1 MKKKFVPLTDTLILT
16 LGEILVSLLVV
27 GGYLLYGLI
36 ISESVFSYRVVTGAL
51 LGTAVIVLNYLF
63 LSVALNRA
71 VNRFMA
77 MRGNAQM
84 DEEAAT
90 KFATENMAPIQ
101 KTIALS
107 FIIRTVSMLA
117 ALVIAF
123 VLRWFAPIAT
133 LIPILA
139 FRPILTLLNLVR
151 SKRARAAMGAMQ
163 SAFGAQFTD
172 VTDDGGDISLIEE
185 ENDDETKEDSE
196 Q

>member
-1 MKKKFVPLTDTLILT
+1 MKKKFVPLTDTLMLT

-27 GGYLLYGLI
+27 GGYLAYDLI
-36 ISESVFSYRVVTGAL
+36 FEASAFSYRVITGAL

-63 LSVALNRA
+63 LTLALNRA
-71 VNRFMA
+71 INRFMA
-77 MRGNAQM
+77 IRGTAEM
-84 DEEAAT
+84 DDESAMQ
-90 KFATENMAPIQ
+90 FATQNMAPIQ

-123 VLRWFAPIAT
+123 VLNWFAPIAT

-139 FRPILTLLNLVR
+139 FRPILTVTNLLR
-151 SKRARAAMGAMQ
+151 SNMATGNAAIPLGAE
-163 SAFGAQFTD
+163 FK
-172 VTDDGGDISLIEE
+172 DISADEHSAEEGTPLIEE
-185 ENDDETKEDSE
+185 EKEDSL